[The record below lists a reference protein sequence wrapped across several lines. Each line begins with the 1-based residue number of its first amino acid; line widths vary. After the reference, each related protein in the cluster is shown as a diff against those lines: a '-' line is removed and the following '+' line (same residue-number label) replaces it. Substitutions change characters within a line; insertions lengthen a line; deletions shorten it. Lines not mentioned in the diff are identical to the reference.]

1 MYDCFTSSHS
11 VYFEGEFDLDFYKK
25 YKGVTVNARC
35 DGGYGH
41 FAIRKPATF
50 WFKLPKFIKKL
61 FPYKWVM
68 WKSDSEKLFSLDFN
82 DWDNSI
88 SIVAAMHNS
97 SYRKLTFDK
106 ETYDDLKSCIPI
118 FLEHVGYKF
127 NIVDQGSC
135 MSLVFENTNE

>member
-25 YKGVTVNARC
+25 YKGVIVNARG

-41 FAIRKPATF
+41 FAIRKPASF

-61 FPYKWVM
+61 FPYDWIMIKF
-68 WKSDSEKLFSLDFN
+68 DSEKLFSLDFN

-88 SIVAAMHNS
+88 SIVAAMRNS

-106 ETYDDLKSCIPI
+106 ETYDDLKSCIPV

-127 NIVDQGSC
+127 NIIDQGSC
-135 MSLVFENTNE
+135 MSLI